1 MKNLLTL
8 MAAVAVAGIITT
20 GCNGNDEP
28 KNEPNDY
35 VAITLDGAQTRTCES
50 GNDFA
55 LNLLDAASRSTDG
68 NVVLSPITVAT
79 NLAMLANG
87 AKGETLDDI
96 LDVLGAG
103 SLEELN
109 SYYSMMAGRLPGMDR
124 TVTLKFAN
132 SLWHSEN
139 LSVTQDF
146 TASINR
152 YFNAQVNG
160 FTPGSNDAWEAINKW
175 CADNTE
181 GLIKRFLATPPTGNM
196 YMLSATYFN
205 GAWDL
210 FDKDYSDKGTF
221 RNEDGSTSDV
231 TMMSTHRSKTLLYA
245 ETDNCGAVSL
255 PYGNGAFMLT
265 LILPEEGKTVREA
278 INATEIN
285 SLLSS
290 EQYRDLT
297 VNLPRFEVGF
307 RKALNDAL
315 GSLGFDPAQSGNDY
329 TGIGNVDSDLVLMH
343 ETTLAVNEKGT
354 TAAAVAGV
362 QDPTSVLRP
371 DGIFQVDR
379 PFAFLIREKS
389 TNAILFAG
397 VIRNL

>member
-1 MKNLLTL
+1 MKKILTL
-8 MAAVAVAGIITT
+8 MAAGAFIGCITAA
-20 GCNGNDEP
+20 CNGNDEP

-35 VAITLDGAQTRTCES
+35 VAIKLDEAQTRTCES

-55 LNLLDAASRSTDG
+55 LSLLNAASRSTDG

-87 AKGETLDDI
+87 AKGETLDNI
-96 LDVLGAG
+96 LDILGAG

-109 SYYSMMAGRLPGMDR
+109 SYYSMMGSRLPGMDR
-124 TVTLKFAN
+124 SVTLKFAN

-139 LSVTQDF
+139 LTVSQDF
-146 TASINR
+146 SSSINR

-160 FTPGSNDAWEAINKW
+160 FTLGSNDAWEAINKW
-175 CADNTE
+175 CADNTD
-181 GLIKRFLATPPTGNM
+181 GMIKRFLETPPVGNM
-196 YMLSATYFN
+196 YMLSATCFN
-205 GAWDL
+205 GAWNL
-210 FDKDYSDKGTF
+210 FDKDYSEKGTF

-231 TMMSTHRSKTLLYA
+231 TMMSTHKSKTFLYA

-265 LILPEEGKTVREA
+265 LILPEDGRNLGEVIDVA
-278 INATEIN
+278 EIN

-290 EQYRDLT
+290 SQYMDLT
-297 VNLPRFEVGF
+297 VNLPRFEVGY
-307 RKALNDAL
+307 KNALNDAL
-315 GSLGFDPAQSGNDY
+315 SSLGFDPAQSGNDY
-329 TGIGNVDSDLVLMH
+329 SGIGRVDSDLVLMH
-343 ETTLAVNEKGT
+343 ETTLTVNEKGT
-354 TAAAVAGV
+354 TAAAVAGM

-371 DGIFQVDR
+371 DSIFQVDR